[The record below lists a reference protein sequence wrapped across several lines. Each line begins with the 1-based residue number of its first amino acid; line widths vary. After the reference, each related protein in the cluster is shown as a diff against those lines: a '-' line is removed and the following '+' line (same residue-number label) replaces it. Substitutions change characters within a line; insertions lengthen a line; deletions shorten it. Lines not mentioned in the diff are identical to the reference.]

1 MKNFINVELKHLKK
15 INKDHIDQYNA
26 NYENTANL
34 IRRGIIIEP
43 VIPIDKKTSDAI
55 LDQYGFN
62 FQNANST
69 FYKTFEE
76 RYNKPWIEVVVDRL
90 IHYATGGAYISQDAD
105 TISDY
110 VNTNFVKIDI
120 VSADTIKED
129 LQRLVNEPFA
139 LPTDEIPVFCD
150 ALLYYEIKEVKG
162 NKELQIRTATENQIA
177 IKNPELFLRQ
187 LYYAAT
193 DKTILIK
200 STNNMWELASDYLMS
215 REKQLKIA
223 TLLSS
228 YEKEFGLEE
237 LAKHFRPDK
246 KVWLLIRKQVPAT
259 KRIIN
264 KIKRLSENLHVDH
277 TPKTI
282 VGASY
287 EEISKLNVYQLI
299 KAFNYVREQR
309 FTQPGKYIQAYKVRN
324 GKVFVAEKDQFMDSE
339 KYVNLFATEINIA
352 RRLNELFKNTEKKIY
367 LGSRDDI
374 SIKMPTSGK
383 SFIGN
388 YPMYTSVTP
397 TDTKDKPMQ
406 VGIYWNTDMDL
417 DLHAQNI
424 DGRHIGFYSERD
436 SNITYS
442 GDMVRLNSK
451 GFAAESMLI
460 RNPKNSYYTFNLQP
474 FSTRYQ
480 QNPEA
485 MFFLATSTDIE
496 YPRYDD
502 IVKPKELVFSAKIP
516 ADPTVLG
523 VTIENKFVFT
533 NMNLGGHLP
542 NENVSSLIIDAIK
555 RKEHAAMTIQEF
567 CDITETEVVDVL
579 DEDVID
585 FSYEKISTNSFMELL
600 SM

>member
-15 INKDHIDQYNA
+15 INKDHIESHNA

-105 TISDY
+105 TIADY

-150 ALLYYEIKEVKG
+150 ALTYYEIKEVKG
-162 NKELQIRTATENQIA
+162 NKELQIRLATENQLA

-277 TPKTI
+277 TPQTI

-367 LGSRDDI
+367 LGSRDNI

-442 GDMVRLNSK
+442 GDMVGLNSK

-460 RNPKNSYYTFNLQP
+460 RNPENSYYTFNMQP
-474 FSTRYQ
+474 FSTQ
-480 QNPEA
+480 CVKNPEA

-542 NENVSSLIIDAIK
+542 NENVSTLIIDAIK
-555 RKEHAAMTIQEF
+555 RKEHAAMTLQEF

-579 DEDVID
+579 SEDVID

-600 SM
+600 SL